1 MDSFCIVYCYIAFV
15 TGSSLPQDVVLR
27 AVKSVHTN
35 LTEELADCCNAT
47 LAAVSAAVVIIDPTD
62 DATGESGFP
71 KWAISVVIFAGI
83 IAVIVLMATVI
94 ALSLW

>member
-47 LAAVSAAVVIIDPTD
+47 LAAVSAAVVTIDPTD